1 MLNLEIKK
9 NQEEGSLSYFVSTR
23 KISIWPSLE
32 ALIQINF
39 SDKWILNI
47 LENKIV
53 DTILTFIWKNDT
65 IYNSFSVILKQINKE
80 LLKVS
85 GEFDLNKLNIFL
97 WIIEND
103 KLYFSALWSYQSY
116 LVKWDKIE
124 NITEWAKQEWIEFS
138 YVLSWELA
146 SKNQIFLSNVD
157 LLSYLTKDDLIEI
170 SNLSKNTEKL
180 ETINNFLI
188 RDISD
193 KSFDIVVLESG
204 ATSQIKETKFEKYSK
219 YIWYVKNMIESEKT
233 KKIVENLKENEK
245 IVKLKWIFK
254 IQIEKI
260 LEITRKNK
268 KLRVGLFTSWILVS
282 ILLLYLIISGII
294 FKNWQWWDVPEVYK
308 NKLIEAKQIIESTKW
323 DVWNKEAF
331 DKNIKKAEDI
341 IFEVRDKQFF
351 LTDINKMLGDIS
363 TLKKQVNWIES
374 IELKQEHKQYSFKNT
389 NFNLNWIFEN
399 TRNLYFIWKESIIW
413 PFVEWVDPK
422 EYKYSDWE
430 ETVSATI
437 NGDWYIFI
445 LTKSNRILSFYKGN
459 FKYETVEWQKTWEP
473 ALKIR
478 NFNWNLYTLA
488 TDWKQIYKHKPLV
501 NWFTNKAEFWDS
513 KDFKQKIIDIYID
526 WWIYTLKDDLTLDK
540 IILWVKPE
548 KRSIIINWLPDNYT
562 VIDNSKTELIWNINL
577 NYLYILLNNK
587 IWIFEPDSRAFK
599 DVKSIR
605 YVWQIEPSNTRINS
619 IYVPKD
625 WTIYIWDNSAIYKI
639 NFEVSNGKVITR

>member
-23 KISIWPSLE
+23 KISIGPSLE

-39 SDKWILNI
+39 SDKGILNI

-53 DTILTFIWKNDT
+53 DTILTFIGKNDT

-97 WIIEND
+97 GIIEND
-103 KLYFSALWSYQSY
+103 KLYFSALGSYQSY
-116 LVKWDKIE
+116 LVKGDKIE
-124 NITEWAKQEWIEFS
+124 NITEGAKQEGIEFS
-138 YVLSWELA
+138 YVLSGELA

-219 YIWYVKNMIESEKT
+219 YIGYVKNMIESEKT

-245 IVKLKWIFK
+245 IVKLKGIFK

-268 KLRVGLFTSWILVS
+268 KLRVGLFTSGILVS

-294 FKNWQWWDVPEVYK
+294 FKNGQGGDVPEVYK
-308 NKLIEAKQIIESTKW
+308 NKLIEAKQIIESTKG
-323 DVWNKEAF
+323 DVGNKEAF

-363 TLKKQVNWIES
+363 TLKKQVNGIES

-389 NFNLNWIFEN
+389 NFNLNGIFEN
-399 TRNLYFIWKESIIW
+399 TRNLYFIGKESIIG
-413 PFVEWVDPK
+413 PFVEGVDPK
-422 EYKYSDWE
+422 EYKYSDGE

-437 NGDWYIFI
+437 NGDGYIFI

-459 FKYETVEWQKTWEP
+459 FKYETVEGQKTWEP

-478 NFNWNLYTLA
+478 NFNGNLYTLA
-488 TDWKQIYKHKPLV
+488 TDGKQIYKHKPLV
-501 NWFTNKAEFWDS
+501 NGFTNKAEVWDS
-513 KDFKQKIIDIYID
+513 KDF
-526 WWIYTLKDDLTLDK
+526 
-540 IILWVKPE
+540 
-548 KRSIIINWLPDNYT
+548 
-562 VIDNSKTELIWNINL
+562 
-577 NYLYILLNNK
+577 
-587 IWIFEPDSRAFK
+587 
-599 DVKSIR
+599 
-605 YVWQIEPSNTRINS
+605 
-619 IYVPKD
+619 
-625 WTIYIWDNSAIYKI
+625 
-639 NFEVSNGKVITR
+639 